1 MRKFLRPKRVA
12 NEIASCENLTSA
24 SQPSESTPDTQ
35 PNESEARG
43 SAADH
48 ASDSNV
54 TKVAKRSSTVAEDAN
69 IEIMSCS
76 SDAEADEFEMPD
88 EDQPAAYE
96 EALDKIKAT
105 EPAAVQ
111 WLRDDTH
118 IDEAAQLRVTHL
130 RNQAR
135 KIIRLTSSLNTQKNK
150 GAVSGDLSV
159 WQEHLRRRTSKRITR
174 LFRKKQGKSLRHAT
188 TQQQ

>member
-12 NEIASCENLTSA
+12 NKIASCENLTGA

-54 TKVAKRSSTVAEDAN
+54 TKVAKRSSTVAEDSN
-69 IEIMSCS
+69 IEFMSCS
-76 SDAEADEFEMPD
+76 SDAEVDDFEMPD

-96 EALDKIKAT
+96 EALEKIKAT
-105 EPAAVQ
+105 EPEAVQ

-135 KIIRLTSSLNTQKNK
+135 KIIRLTSSLNTKKTKDWHRESSRFGKITGEAQC
-150 GAVSGDLSV
+150 
-159 WQEHLRRRTSKRITR
+159 RRE
-174 LFRKKQGKSLRHAT
+174 
-188 TQQQ
+188 

>member
-35 PNESEARG
+35 PNGSEAKG

-48 ASDSNV
+48 ASDSNL
-54 TKVAKRSSTVAEDAN
+54 TKVAKRSSTVADDAN
-69 IEIMSCS
+69 IELMSCS
-76 SDAEADEFEMPD
+76 NDTEVDDLEMPG
-88 EDQPAAYE
+88 EDQPAPYE

-105 EPAAVQ
+105 EPEAVQ

-118 IDEAAQLRVTHL
+118 TSMELRSFARPISEAKHGR
-130 RNQAR
+130 
-135 KIIRLTSSLNTQKNK
+135 SS
-150 GAVSGDLSV
+150 G
-159 WQEHLRRRTSKRITR
+159 
-174 LFRKKQGKSLRHAT
+174 
-188 TQQQ
+188 